1 MDKAKDKAR
10 LATRFPAYYAGH
22 VAKIADPQFM
32 KAIRDYWDKTEDLYK
47 ELSAVRMPA
56 AKHELPKKRG
66 EEVLLADAPGIGLP
80 DPYAGSIN
88 WQVLL
93 DDKQTTI
100 SLRNLADK
108 FFDALGWHEDIETA
122 VQPLGSR
129 NQRNIR
135 MTLKHSLSL
144 ATLILRLLCLAAC
157 PT

>member
-1 MDKAKDKAR
+1 M
-10 LATRFPAYYAGH
+10 
-22 VAKIADPQFM
+22 
-32 KAIRDYWDKTEDLYK
+32 
-47 ELSAVRMPA
+47 RMPA

-66 EEVLLADAPGIGLP
+66 EEVLLADAPGMGLP

>member
-1 MDKAKDKAR
+1 VDKAKDKAR
-10 LATRFPAYYAGH
+10 LATRLTAYYAGH

-47 ELSAVRMPA
+47 ELSAARMPA

-66 EEVLLADAPGIGLP
+66 EEVLLADAPGMGLP

-144 ATLILRLLCLAAC
+144 TTLILRLLCLAAC

>member
-1 MDKAKDKAR
+1 VDKAKDKAR

-66 EEVLLADAPGIGLP
+66 EEVLLADAPGMGLP

-108 FFDALGWHEDIETA
+108 FFRR
-122 VQPLGSR
+122 SR
-129 NQRNIR
+129 
-135 MTLKHSLSL
+135 L
-144 ATLILRLLCLAAC
+144 A
-157 PT
+157 